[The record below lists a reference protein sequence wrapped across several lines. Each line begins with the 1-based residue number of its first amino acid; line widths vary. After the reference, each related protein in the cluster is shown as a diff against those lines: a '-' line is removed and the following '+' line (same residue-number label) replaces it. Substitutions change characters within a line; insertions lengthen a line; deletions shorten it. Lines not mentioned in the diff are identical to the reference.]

1 MVPAAEIQVLES
13 SLLGSD
19 WPHQTSVFISA
30 ASFVDKGISVWGLA
44 YILVFLGLS
53 RFSLCPHEIIN
64 CAMVSLRSFLV
75 WMTNYVVTVGT
86 IFYEKAQHLAYTT
99 KK

>member
-30 ASFVDKGISVWGLA
+30 ASFVDKGISVWGWL
-44 YILVFLGLS
+44 ISLFSWDCPGFHFVPMKLLIVPWLVS
-53 RFSLCPHEIIN
+53 E
-64 CAMVSLRSFLV
+64 VSWF
-75 WMTNYVVTVGT
+75 G
-86 IFYEKAQHLAYTT
+86 
-99 KK
+99 